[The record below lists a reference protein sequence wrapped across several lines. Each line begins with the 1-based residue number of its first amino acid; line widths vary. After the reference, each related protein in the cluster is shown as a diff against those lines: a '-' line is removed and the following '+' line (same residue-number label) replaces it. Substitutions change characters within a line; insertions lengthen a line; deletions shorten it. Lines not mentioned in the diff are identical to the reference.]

1 MSIAGLTILFYFIFG
16 AFNQVGGVIGY
27 VKYNTRA
34 SLIAGIIAGVLL
46 ESAAILMLL
55 LPMQSW
61 IGLTL
66 GGLVS
71 ILLLSRFAPAFFRTK
86 KIMPAGILT
95 ILGFISLV
103 LTALNFTS

>member
-27 VKYNTRA
+27 VKSNSRA

-55 LPMQSW
+55 LPAQSW

-86 KIMPAGILT
+86 KVMPAGILT